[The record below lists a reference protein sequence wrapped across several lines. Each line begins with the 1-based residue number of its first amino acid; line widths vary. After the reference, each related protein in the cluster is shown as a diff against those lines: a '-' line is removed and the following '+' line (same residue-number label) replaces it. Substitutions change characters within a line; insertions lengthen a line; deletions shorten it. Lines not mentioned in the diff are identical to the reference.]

1 VSVFRFRNSKV
12 YWMDFFFH
20 GQRIQESTGT
30 RSKTL
35 AKKIQDKRRRE
46 LEEGAAGIKK
56 RQQPLLFSVAAEEYL
71 AARMSRRTKKK
82 WSPKMLEMQ
91 ENSVSH
97 LLPDFGKKLLMEL
110 EAKHIATY
118 QEKRIGEGAAGR
130 TVNIEVTTLRSIL
143 RRHQQWERV
152 QDDVVMLEERE
163 DVGRAL
169 TAEEESA
176 LLLECGRSRSR
187 LLLPFAVL
195 ALETGARFNTV
206 RTLQWRRVDFAGR
219 CLKWGKDKT
228 PSGTGRI
235 VPLNP
240 RALEILKFWAQQF
253 PDQQPEHYVFPFEK
267 CGGAG
272 KEDTF
277 GFTAR
282 ATVYKTD
289 PTRPIGD
296 IKESWESAKRR
307 TRRHCPQCKTGI
319 LADKPKPD
327 KGYICLECH
336 TETEELPAGLVDVRF
351 HDLRHTAVSRMIAAR
366 IPLPIIAKI
375 TGWSHNT
382 IAEMA
387 KRYGHFEMEEL
398 RKAVAAISSRPATV
412 FEAGSLEFSLESKA
426 VEKGEHAN

>member
-46 LEEGAAGIKK
+46 LEEGAAGIKR

-91 ENSVSH
+91 KNSVSH

-143 RRHQQWERV
+143 RRHQQWEHV

-277 GFTAR
+277 GFTAG

-319 LADKPKPD
+319 LAYKPKPD

>member
-1 VSVFRFRNSKV
+1 
-12 YWMDFFFH
+12 M
-20 GQRIQESTGT
+20 TAGT
-30 RSKTL
+30 P
-35 AKKIQDKRRRE
+35 
-46 LEEGAAGIKK
+46 AAVQVPI
-56 RQQPLLFSVAAEEYL
+56 SYL
-71 AARMSRRTKKK
+71 AERMSRKTKKK

-91 ENSVSH
+91 KNSVGH
-97 LLPDFGKKLLMEL
+97 LMPDFGKKLLMEI
-110 EAKHIATY
+110 EAKHVTAY
-118 QEKRIGEGAAGR
+118 QEKRTEEGAAGR
-130 TVNIEVTTLRSIL
+130 TVNIEVTTLRTIL

-169 TAEEESA
+169 TVEEESA

-187 LLLPFAVL
+187 LLLPFVVL
-195 ALETGARFNTV
+195 ALKTGGRFNTV

-240 RALEILKFWAQQF
+240 RANEILRFWAQQF
-253 PDQQPEHYVFPFEK
+253 PDRRPDHYVFPFEK

-272 KEDTF
+272 KEDAF
-277 GFTAR
+277 GFGAGATA
-282 ATVYKTD
+282 YKTD
-289 PTRPIGD
+289 PTKPIGD
-296 IKESWESAKRR
+296 IKEAWESAKRR
-307 TRRHCPQCKTGI
+307 TRRHCRQCKTGI
-319 LADKPKPD
+319 LADNPKPD
-327 KGYICLECH
+327 KGYFCLECQAG
-336 TETEELPAGLVDVRF
+336 TEELPVGLVIVRF

-375 TGWSHNT
+375 TGWSHST

-398 RKAVAAISSRPATV
+398 RKAVAAISTRPASV
-412 FEAGSLEFSLESKA
+412 FEAGSLEFSLESTP
-426 VEKGEHAN
+426 VEKRECTN

>member
-1 VSVFRFRNSKV
+1 MSIFRFRNSKV

-56 RQQPLLFSVAAEEYL
+56 RQQPILFSVAGEEYL
-71 AARMSRRTKKK
+71 AARMSRKTKKK

-91 ENSVSH
+91 KNAVSH
-97 LLPDFGKKLLMEL
+97 LLPDFGKKLVMEI
-110 EAKHIATY
+110 EAKHIAAY
-118 QEKRIGEGAAGR
+118 QEKRTEEGAAGR

-187 LLLPFAVL
+187 LLLPFVVL

-206 RTLQWRRVDFAGR
+206 RTLQWRRVDFASR

-253 PDQQPEHYVFPFEK
+253 PDRKPDHYVFPFGK
-267 CGGAG
+267 CGGSG
-272 KEDTF
+272 KEDNF
-277 GFTAR
+277 GFTAG
-282 ATVYKTD
+282 ATEYETD
-289 PTRPIGD
+289 PSKPIGD
-296 IKESWESAKRR
+296 IKESWESAKKR
-307 TRRHCPQCKTGI
+307 TRRHCPKCKIGI
-319 LADKPKPD
+319 LADKPKLD
-327 KGYICLECH
+327 TGHVCLECQA
-336 TETEELPAGLVDVRF
+336 ETEELPAGLVDVRF

-366 IPLPIIAKI
+366 IPLPIIARI
-375 TGWSHNT
+375 TGWSHST

-387 KRYGHFEMEEL
+387 KRYGHFDLEEL
-398 RKAVAAISSRPATV
+398 RKAVAAISTGPATI
-412 FEAGSLEFSLESKA
+412 FDAGSLEFSLESPA
-426 VEKGEHAN
+426 VNKGERAN

>member
-1 VSVFRFRNSKV
+1 MSIFRFRNSKV

-56 RQQPLLFSVAAEEYL
+56 WQQPILFSAAAAEYL
-71 AARMSRRTKKK
+71 AARMSRKTKKK

-91 ENSVSH
+91 KNSVGH
-97 LLPDFGKKLLMEL
+97 LMPDFGKKLLMEI
-110 EAKHIATY
+110 EAKHLAAY
-118 QEKRIGEGAAGR
+118 QEKRTEEGAAGR

-152 QDDVVMLEERE
+152 QNDVAMLEERE

-176 LLLECGRSRSR
+176 LLLECTRSRSR
-187 LLLPFAVL
+187 LLLPFVVL

-206 RTLQWRRVDFAGR
+206 RTLQWSRVDFAGR

-240 RALEILKFWAQQF
+240 RAFEILRFWAQQF
-253 PDQQPEHYVFPFEK
+253 PDRQPDHYVFPFEK
-267 CGGAG
+267 YGGAG
-272 KEDTF
+272 KEDAF
-277 GFTAR
+277 GFMAGATA
-282 ATVYKTD
+282 YKTD

-307 TRRHCPQCKTGI
+307 TRRHCPQCKTGVVV
-319 LADKPKPD
+319 DKPGAD
-327 KGYICLECH
+327 KGYVCLECH
-336 TETEELPAGLVDVRF
+336 AEREQLLAGLVDVRF

-375 TGWSHNT
+375 TGWSHST

-387 KRYGHFEMEEL
+387 RRYGHFEIEEL
-398 RKAVAAISSRPATV
+398 RKAVAAISTRPATV
-412 FEAGSLEFSLESKA
+412 FEVGSLEFSLESTA
-426 VEKGEHAN
+426 VEKGERTN

>member
-1 VSVFRFRNSKV
+1 MSIFRFRNSKV

-35 AKKIQDKRRRE
+35 AKKIQDKRRRD

-56 RQQPLLFSVAAEEYL
+56 QQQPILFSVAAQEYL
-71 AARMSRRTKKK
+71 TARMSRKTKKK
-82 WSPKMLEMQ
+82 WAPKMLDMQ
-91 ENSVSH
+91 RNAVSH
-97 LLPDFGKKLLMEL
+97 LLPDFGKKLLMEI

-118 QEKRIGEGAAGR
+118 QEKRTGEGAAGR

-176 LLLECGRSRSR
+176 LLLECARSRSR
-187 LLLPFAVL
+187 LLLPFVVL

-206 RTLQWRRVDFAGR
+206 RTLQWCRVDFVAR

-240 RALEILKFWAQQF
+240 RALEILKFWSQQF
-253 PDQQPEHYVFPFEK
+253 PDRRPDHYVFPFEK

-272 KEDTF
+272 KEDAF
-277 GFTAR
+277 GFTAG

-289 PTRPIGD
+289 PTKPIGD
-296 IKESWESAKRR
+296 IKVSWESAKKR
-307 TRRHCPQCKTGI
+307 TRRHCPQCKIGV

-327 KGYICLECH
+327 KTYVCLECH
-336 TETEELPAGLVDVRF
+336 AENQELPAGLVDVRF

-375 TGWSHNT
+375 TGWSHST

-387 KRYGHFEMEEL
+387 RRYGHFEMEEL
-398 RKAVAAISSRPATV
+398 RKAVAAISTGPATV
-412 FEAGSLEFSLESKA
+412 FENGSLEFSLELTA
-426 VEKGEHAN
+426 VEKRERAN